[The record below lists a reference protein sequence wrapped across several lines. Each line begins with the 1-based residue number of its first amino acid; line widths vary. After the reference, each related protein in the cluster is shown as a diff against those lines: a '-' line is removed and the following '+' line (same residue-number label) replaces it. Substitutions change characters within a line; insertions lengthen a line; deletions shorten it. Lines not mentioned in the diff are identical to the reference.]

1 MIPARRKR
9 PKMMAPKDDAPIKCP
24 GHMKWV
30 RGHECSVAGKGVF
43 GPLGTFVGFHECE
56 GRMEAHHVK
65 SRGAGGG
72 DEQVV
77 PLCSLAHKN
86 IHDGCGFSGVSG
98 SDLAL
103 IAKRLW
109 QASPHRVAYE
119 RRISA
124 PTSLPSPTPTN
135 PPEST

>member
-1 MIPARRKR
+1 MIPRRRTR
-9 PKMMAPKDDAPIKCP
+9 PKMMAPKEDAPIKCP

-30 RGHECSVAGKGVF
+30 RGHECAVAGKGVI
-43 GPLGTFVGFHECE
+43 GPLGTFAGFHECQ
-56 GRMEAHHVK
+56 GRMEAHHV
-65 SRGAGGG
+65 STRGAGGG

-86 IHDGCGFSGVSG
+86 IHDGCGFPG

-103 IAKRLW
+103 VAKQLW

-124 PTSLPSPTPTN
+124 AEGPTASHPKPA
-135 PPEST
+135 E

>member
-1 MIPARRKR
+1 MGGFYPSRRKR
-9 PKMMAPKDDAPIKCP
+9 PKMQAAKPDAPIVCP
-24 GHMKWV
+24 GHTKWV
-30 RGHECSVAGKGVF
+30 RGHECLIAPKYAAALHQCS
-43 GPLGTFVGFHECE
+43 
-56 GRMEAHHVK
+56 GRIEAHHVK
-65 SRGAGGG
+65 TRGAGGG

-77 PLCSLAHKN
+77 PLCSSAHQVLHAVGHETFQRTHR
-86 IHDGCGFSGVSG
+86 I
-98 SDLAL
+98 DLAL

-135 PPEST
+135 EGT